1 MSASGDPD
9 PEVDKP
15 VITTV
20 RVETSRVKGAQPRGR
35 LVRSLSFGGPYR
47 SGRVPPFSGFPVDPF
62 LVCLRQLRTPYMAQ
76 RVYMVDMSSSPRC
89 PGDCFM
95 RPFSLVA
102 KCLAI

>member
-47 SGRVPPFSGFPVDPF
+47 SGILGLQVPDLGSLLSAGFLLIHFLCVSGN
-62 LVCLRQLRTPYMAQ
+62 
-76 RVYMVDMSSSPRC
+76 
-89 PGDCFM
+89 
-95 RPFSLVA
+95 
-102 KCLAI
+102 